1 MSKDRNAPDSASS
14 CRRDVLHD
22 LQLLRDVS
30 IINAR
35 TVRELGPLPP
45 EGLPVQEKRKPDL
58 PRPAQPSPQEVAMT
72 TDDHSQL
79 GMQKSEPPI
88 PEGLRE
94 MLKDYPEHL
103 QTLQKDLNR
112 VVSNPLKGTPVLEQA
127 IWALEGALETFIF
140 EAQDELKLAEA
151 SGDVERVARAK
162 EKDIL
167 MFHASSYGNWKSK
180 NLLDYFEFPAIGASH
195 GK

>member
-1 MSKDRNAPDSASS
+1 
-14 CRRDVLHD
+14 
-22 LQLLRDVS
+22 
-30 IINAR
+30 
-35 TVRELGPLPP
+35 
-45 EGLPVQEKRKPDL
+45 
-58 PRPAQPSPQEVAMT
+58 MT

-94 MLKDYPEHL
+94 MLKDYPDHIERL
-103 QTLQKDLNR
+103 QEALVTVMAKP
-112 VVSNPLKGTPVLEQA
+112 SNTPPLERA
-127 IWALEGALETFIF
+127 IWALEGRLETFMF
-140 EAQDELKLAEA
+140 EARDELKLAEA
-151 SGDVERVARAK
+151 SGNAERIARAK

-195 GK
+195 DE